1 MECLMQADSRVN
13 ILLVDD
19 EPTNLHALQ
28 AVLEPLEQNLITASS
43 GTQALRRVL
52 EHDFAVILLD
62 VQMPDM
68 SGIDAA
74 AMIRERERSKT
85 TPIIFL
91 TGVVKTAEM
100 MFKGYSAGAVDYL
113 MKPVISGVLRAKVE
127 VFVELAQ
134 VRHSL
139 QQEITERARIA
150 GELSKLNMVLEQRN
164 EDLTAANSDLEAFSH
179 SVSHDLRMPLR
190 HIQAYVSMIEESA
203 LSRLNADE
211 QRRLKGV
218 REAAQRMSQLI
229 DDLLAFARIGRTAMC
244 RSPVDLNSLVKA
256 VITELQTEIKNRKVE
271 WTLQQLPYIS
281 GDRPL
286 LHQVFLNLLANAVK
300 YTRTRAQARIQV
312 FAVEQDDEIIV
323 GVKDNGVGFDAA
335 YSDKLFG
342 VFQRLHSAT
351 EFEGTG
357 VGLANVRRIVQRHG
371 GRTWAESV
379 LNEGATFYFS
389 LPVPGT
395 VECAMPAPDAQKE
408 IGRASCRERV
418 SGGVGGGS
426 RRES

>member
-1 MECLMQADSRVN
+1 LTDGGSNANGAIMQVDPGVN

-19 EPTNLHALQ
+19 EPANLQALQ
-28 AVLEPLEQNLITASS
+28 AVLEPLHQNLVTASC
-43 GTQALRRVL
+43 GAQALRQVA
-52 EHDFAVILLD
+52 EHDFAVILMD
-62 VQMPDM
+62 VQMPDL
-68 SGIDAA
+68 SGIETA

-91 TGVVKTAEM
+91 TGMVKSAEM

-113 MKPVISGVLRAKVE
+113 MKPVVSGVLRAKVE

-134 VRHSL
+134 VRQSL
-139 QQEITERARIA
+139 QLEIAERARIA
-150 GELSKLNMVLEQRN
+150 GEVSKLNMALEQRN
-164 EDLTAANSDLEAFSH
+164 GDLVAANSDLEAFSH

-190 HIQAYVSMIEESA
+190 HIQAYVGMIEESA
-203 LSRLNADE
+203 LSKLTADE
-211 QRRLKGV
+211 QRRLRGV

-229 DDLLAFARIGRTAMC
+229 DDLLSFSRIGRTSL
-244 RSPVDLNSLVKA
+244 RKLPVDMNGLVRE
-256 VITELQTEIKNRKVE
+256 VINELQPDIKGRTIE
-271 WTLQQLPYIS
+271 WSLQQLPFIS
-281 GDRPL
+281 GDRAL
-286 LHQVFLNLLANAVK
+286 LRQVFCNLLANAIK
-300 YTRTRAQARIQV
+300 YTRTRAAAHIQI
-312 FAVEQDDEIIV
+312 FAVEQDEEIIV

-351 EFEGTG
+351 DFEGTG

-389 LPVPGT
+389 LPLPAKAECDLPAPGT
-395 VECAMPAPDAQKE
+395 LVLNDEPTD
-408 IGRASCRERV
+408 SLV
-418 SGGVGGGS
+418 SS
-426 RRES
+426 KR

>member
-1 MECLMQADSRVN
+1 MQADSRVN

-19 EPTNLHALQ
+19 EPANLHALQ
-28 AVLEPLEQNLITASS
+28 AVLEPLDQNLVTASS
-43 GTQALRRVL
+43 GTQALRKVL
-52 EHDFAVILLD
+52 EYDFAVILLD

-68 SGIDAA
+68 SGIEAA

-139 QQEITERARIA
+139 QQEIAERARIG

-203 LSRLNADE
+203 LGKLNADE

-229 DDLLAFARIGRTAMC
+229 DDLLAFSRIGRTAM
-244 RSPVDLNSLVKA
+244 RRAPVDLNSLVNA
-256 VITELQTEIKNRKVE
+256 VINELQPEIRNRKID
-271 WTLQQLPYIS
+271 WTLQHLPYIS
-281 GDRPL
+281 GDRAL

-300 YTRTRAQARIQV
+300 YTRTRAEARIQV
-312 FAVEQDDEIIV
+312 FAIEQDEEVIV
-323 GVKDNGVGFDAA
+323 GVRDNGVGFDPA
-335 YSDKLFG
+335 YADKLFG

-351 EFEGTG
+351 DFEGTG

-389 LPVPGT
+389 LPTPDRH
-395 VECAMPAPDAQKE
+395 ECGMAAPDEQKV
-408 IGRASCRERV
+408 ALPT
-418 SGGVGGGS
+418 GS
-426 RRES
+426 VENEPPEP

>member
-1 MECLMQADSRVN
+1 MQTEPRVN

-19 EPTNLHALQ
+19 EPANLHALQ

-43 GTQALRRVL
+43 GTQALRQVL

-68 SGIDAA
+68 SGIEAA

-139 QQEITERARIA
+139 QQEISERARIA

-203 LSRLNADE
+203 LAKLTSDE

-218 REAAQRMSQLI
+218 RDAAQRMGQLI
-229 DDLLAFARIGRTAMC
+229 DDLLAFSRIGRTAM
-244 RSPVDLNSLVKA
+244 RKAPVDLNALVRA
-256 VITELQTEIKNRKVE
+256 VIAELQPEIKSRKVD
-271 WTLQQLPYIS
+271 WTLQQLPFIS
-281 GDRPL
+281 GDRAL
-286 LHQVFLNLLANAVK
+286 LYQVFLNLLANAVK
-300 YTRTRAQARIQV
+300 YTRTRAEAQIQV

-323 GVKDNGVGFDAA
+323 GVKDNGVGFDPV

-351 EFEGTG
+351 DFEGTG

-379 LNEGATFYFS
+379 LDAGATFYFS
-389 LPVPGT
+389 LPTPDED
-395 VECAMPAPDAQKE
+395 ECAMGAPLASTEQWVENAPPGPEDA
-408 IGRASCRERV
+408 
-418 SGGVGGGS
+418 
-426 RRES
+426 

>member
-1 MECLMQADSRVN
+1 MQADSRVN

-19 EPTNLHALQ
+19 DPANLHALQ
-28 AVLEPLEQNLITASS
+28 AVLQPLDQNLITASS
-43 GTQALRRVL
+43 GTQALRQVL

-68 SGIDAA
+68 SGIEAA

-127 VFVELAQ
+127 VFVELAH
-134 VRHSL
+134 VRQSL
-139 QQEITERARIA
+139 QQEIAERARIA
-150 GELSKLNMVLEQRN
+150 AEVIKLNMVLEQRN

-190 HIQAYVSMIEESA
+190 HIQAYVSMLEESA
-203 LSRLNADE
+203 LAKLTADE

-229 DDLLAFARIGRTAMC
+229 DDLLAFSRIGRTLMRKA
-244 RSPVDLNSLVKA
+244 PIDLNALVKD
-256 VITELQTEIKNRKVE
+256 VIAELQPEIKNRKVE
-271 WTLQQLPYIS
+271 WQLDQLPYIS
-281 GDRPL
+281 GDRAL
-286 LHQVFLNLLANAVK
+286 LHQVLTNLLANAVK
-300 YTRTRAQARIQV
+300 YTRTRAEAHVQV
-312 FAVEQDDEIIV
+312 FAIEQDDEIIV
-323 GVKDNGVGFDAA
+323 GVEDNGVGYDPA
-335 YSDKLFG
+335 YADKLFG
-342 VFQRLHSAT
+342 VFQRLHSAN

-371 GRTWAESV
+371 GRTWSESV

-389 LPVPGT
+389 LPTPNKAESRMAAAGAETVAVPLRSA
-395 VECAMPAPDAQKE
+395 ENDPDLQT
-408 IGRASCRERV
+408 RPDDP
-418 SGGVGGGS
+418 
-426 RRES
+426 

>member
-1 MECLMQADSRVN
+1 MQADPGVN

-19 EPTNLHALQ
+19 EPANLQALQ
-28 AVLEPLEQNLITASS
+28 AVLEPLNQNLITASS
-43 GTQALRRVL
+43 GTQALRQVA
-52 EHDFAVILLD
+52 EHDFAVILMD
-62 VQMPDM
+62 VQMPDF
-68 SGIDAA
+68 SGIEAA

-91 TGVVKTAEM
+91 TGMVKSAEM

-113 MKPVISGVLRAKVE
+113 MKPVVSGVLRAKVE

-134 VRHSL
+134 VRQSL
-139 QQEITERARIA
+139 QLEITERARIA
-150 GELSKLNMVLEQRN
+150 GEVSKLNMALEQRN
-164 EDLTAANSDLEAFSH
+164 EDLVAANSDLEAFSH

-190 HIQAYVSMIEESA
+190 HIQAYVAMIEETA
-203 LSRLNADE
+203 LSRLTADE

-218 REAAQRMSQLI
+218 RDAAQRMSQLI
-229 DDLLAFARIGRTAMC
+229 DDLLSFSRIGRTSL
-244 RSPVDLNSLVKA
+244 RKLPVDMNGLVRE
-256 VITELQTEIKNRKVE
+256 VINELQPDIKGRTIE
-271 WTLQQLPYIS
+271 WSLQQLPFIS
-281 GDRPL
+281 GDRAL
-286 LHQVFLNLLANAVK
+286 LRQVFCNLLANAIK
-300 YTRTRAQARIQV
+300 YTRTRPAAHVQI
-312 FAVEQDDEIIV
+312 FAVEQDEEVIV

-351 EFEGTG
+351 DFEGTG

-389 LPVPGT
+389 LPVPGKT
-395 VECAMPAPDAQKE
+395 ECDLPAPGTVVRNDGQTDNLT
-408 IGRASCRERV
+408 SCMK
-418 SGGVGGGS
+418 
-426 RRES
+426 

>member
-1 MECLMQADSRVN
+1 MQSDPRVN

-19 EPTNLHALQ
+19 DPANLHALQ
-28 AVLEPLEQNLITASS
+28 AVLEPLGQNLLVASS
-43 GTQALRRVL
+43 GTQALRQVL
-52 EHDFAVILLD
+52 ENDFAVILLD

-68 SGIDAA
+68 SGIEAA
-74 AMIRERERSKT
+74 AMIRERERSRT

-113 MKPVISGVLRAKVE
+113 MKPVIQGVLRAKVE
-127 VFVELAQ
+127 VFVELAH
-134 VRHSL
+134 VRQSL
-139 QQEITERARIA
+139 QQEIVERARIA
-150 GELSKLNMVLEQRN
+150 AEMSRLNMVLEQRN

-203 LSRLNADE
+203 RAKLNAEE

-218 REAAQRMSQLI
+218 RDAAQRMSQLI
-229 DDLLAFARIGRTAMC
+229 DDLLAFSRIGRTSM
-244 RSPVDLNSLVKA
+244 RKVPVDLNSLVQA
-256 VITELQTEIKNRKVE
+256 VINELQPEVRSRKVE

-281 GDRPL
+281 GDRAL

-300 YTRTRAQARIQV
+300 YTRNRSEARIQV

-323 GVKDNGVGFDAA
+323 GVKDNGVGFDPA

-351 EFEGTG
+351 DFEGTG

-371 GRTWAESV
+371 GRTWADSV

-389 LPVPGT
+389 LPAPDKSENGMAAPGAT
-395 VECAMPAPDAQKE
+395 VEGHVPTDKGE
-408 IGRASCRERV
+408 
-418 SGGVGGGS
+418 
-426 RRES
+426 

>member
-1 MECLMQADSRVN
+1 MQADPRVN

-19 EPTNLHALQ
+19 EPANLHALQ
-28 AVLEPLEQNLITASS
+28 AVLEPLDQNLIVASS
-43 GTQALRRVL
+43 GTQALRQVL

-68 SGIDAA
+68 SGIETA

-164 EDLTAANSDLEAFSH
+164 EDLTAANGDLEAFSH

-203 LSRLNADE
+203 LSKLNADE

-229 DDLLAFARIGRTAMC
+229 DDLLAFSRIGRTSM
-244 RSPVDLNSLVKA
+244 RKVPVDLNALVQA
-256 VITELQTEIKNRKVE
+256 VVAELQPEIKSRKID

-281 GDRPL
+281 GDRAL
-286 LHQVFLNLLANAVK
+286 LYQVFLNLLANAVK
-300 YTRTRAQARIQV
+300 YTRTRAVASIQV
-312 FAVEQDDEIIV
+312 FAIEQDDEIII
-323 GVKDNGVGFDAA
+323 GVKDNGVGFDPT

-342 VFQRLHSAT
+342 VFQRLHSAS

-371 GRTWAESV
+371 GRTWADSV
-379 LNEGATFYFS
+379 PDEGATFYFS
-389 LPVPGT
+389 LPAPEKAECDMAAPGA
-395 VECAMPAPDAQKE
+395 VIENHEPSDKGE
-408 IGRASCRERV
+408 
-418 SGGVGGGS
+418 
-426 RRES
+426 

>member
-1 MECLMQADSRVN
+1 MEFLMQADPRVN

-19 EPTNLHALQ
+19 EPANLHALQ
-28 AVLEPLEQNLITASS
+28 AVLEPLEQNLIVASS
-43 GTQALRRVL
+43 GTQALRQVL

-68 SGIDAA
+68 SGIETA

-134 VRHSL
+134 VRQSL
-139 QQEITERARIA
+139 HQEIAERTRIGGEMAR
-150 GELSKLNMVLEQRN
+150 LNMVLEQRN

-203 LSRLNADE
+203 LSKLSPDE
-211 QRRLKGV
+211 QRRLQGV

-229 DDLLAFARIGRTAMC
+229 DDLLAFSRIGRTAM
-244 RSPVDLNSLVKA
+244 RKAPVDLNALVQA
-256 VITELQTEIKNRKVE
+256 VIAELQPELKTRKVE

-281 GDRPL
+281 GDRAL

-300 YTRTRAQARIQV
+300 YTRTRAEARIQV

-323 GVKDNGVGFDAA
+323 GVKDNGVGFDPA
-335 YSDKLFG
+335 YTDKLFG

-351 EFEGTG
+351 DFEGTG

-371 GRTWAESV
+371 GRTWADSA

-389 LPVPGT
+389 LPAPARA
-395 VECAMPAPDAQKE
+395 ECNMPAPLASQQHSVENEPPKDA
-408 IGRASCRERV
+408 
-418 SGGVGGGS
+418 
-426 RRES
+426 

>member
-1 MECLMQADSRVN
+1 MQADPRVN

-19 EPTNLHALQ
+19 EPANLHALQ
-28 AVLEPLEQNLITASS
+28 AVLEPLEQNLIVASS
-43 GTQALRRVL
+43 GTQALRQVL

-68 SGIDAA
+68 SGIETA

-134 VRHSL
+134 VRQSL
-139 QQEITERARIA
+139 HQEIAERTRIGGEMAR
-150 GELSKLNMVLEQRN
+150 LNMVLEQRN

-203 LSRLNADE
+203 LSKLSPDE
-211 QRRLKGV
+211 QRRLQGV

-229 DDLLAFARIGRTAMC
+229 DDLLAFSRIGRTAM
-244 RSPVDLNSLVKA
+244 RKAPVDLNALVQA
-256 VITELQTEIKNRKVE
+256 VIAELQPELKTRKVE

-281 GDRPL
+281 GDRAL

-300 YTRTRAQARIQV
+300 YTRTRAEARIQV

-323 GVKDNGVGFDAA
+323 GVKDNGVGFDPA

-351 EFEGTG
+351 DFEGTG

-371 GRTWAESV
+371 GRTWAESA

-389 LPVPGT
+389 LPAPGKAESDMAAPLASKVHS
-395 VECAMPAPDAQKE
+395 VENEPPKDA
-408 IGRASCRERV
+408 
-418 SGGVGGGS
+418 
-426 RRES
+426 